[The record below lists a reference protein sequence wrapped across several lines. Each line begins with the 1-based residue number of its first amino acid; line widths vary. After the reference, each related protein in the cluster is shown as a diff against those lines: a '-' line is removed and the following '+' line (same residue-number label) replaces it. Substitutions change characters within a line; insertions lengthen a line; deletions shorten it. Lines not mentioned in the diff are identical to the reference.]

1 MPIVMNSDKLLM
13 IRNYDLWAHL
23 TDEEYEELG
32 LVHNFIEAPKGEYIY
47 FEKKL
52 LGKLFFLKEGFIR
65 IGYIDDQGNEIVRE
79 ILQKGEIFGQFT
91 LSRNSLNGEFA
102 QAHRSDVSLCAFEI
116 EDFEKILS
124 RKPQIAIHYTKQ
136 IGQKLRNTENRII
149 DLLHKDVRS
158 RLLGYFYQLAVQNGY
173 NGVDIS
179 FNIDNFLT
187 HDDIARL
194 IGSSRQ
200 SVTTL
205 INDLEKE
212 GLLSFN
218 RQLIVLPDVKK
229 LIKGLNVV

>member
-1 MPIVMNSDKLLM
+1 MNVDKLLM

-32 LVHNFIEAPKGEYIY
+32 LIHNFIEAPKGDFIY
-47 FEKKL
+47 FEKQFL
-52 LGKLFFLKEGFIR
+52 SKLFFLKDGFIR
-65 IGYIDDQGNEIVRE
+65 IGYIDESGNEVIRE

-91 LSRNSLNGEFA
+91 LSRKNLNGEFA
-102 QAHRSDVSLCAFEI
+102 QAYRSDVSLCAFEI

-124 RKPQIAIHYTKQ
+124 RNPTIAIHYSKQ
-136 IGQKLRNTENRII
+136 IGQKLRNTENRVL

-158 RLLGYFYQLAVQNGY
+158 RLLSYIYQLALQNGY
-173 NGVDIS
+173 NGVDTS
-179 FNIDNFLT
+179 FSIDNFLT

-205 INDLEKE
+205 LNDFEND
-212 GLLSFN
+212 GLLSFT
-218 RQLIVLPDVKK
+218 RQLIMLPDVKK
-229 LIKGLNVV
+229 IVNALNVL